1 MANLKHLF
9 LSSTLLVST
18 ISYAADD
25 VPYYKGTETLPYT
38 VMETLGDDMEIRSYP
53 ESVKVSVREDGETS
67 AFRVLFKYITGA
79 NTVGTNVAMTS
90 PVEMTAGLDTKTS
103 EVDSS
108 STQIAMTTPVEMT
121 STQVAMTT
129 PVEMQ
134 QATNKAQMSFFLP
147 SMYSFETAPKP
158 TDPRVFLEPVP
169 ASVKAVIQFSGFRTR
184 GKVADKTEQ
193 LIQAIEQAGYTITSE
208 ALEYGYEDPFTLPWN
223 RRNEVAFL
231 VKKD

>member
-1 MANLKHLF
+1 MPNLKHLF

-18 ISYAADD
+18 ISFAAED

-38 VMETLGDDMEIRSYP
+38 VIETLSDDIEIRSYA

-90 PVEMTAGLDTKTS
+90 PVEMSTAVNAEIS
-103 EVDSS
+103 ETDSS
-108 STQIAMTTPVEMT
+108 STKIAMTTPVEMRQDT
-121 STQVAMTT
+121 D
-129 PVEMQ
+129 
-134 QATNKAQMSFFLP
+134 KAKMSFFLP
-147 SMYSFETAPKP
+147 SIYSYETAPKP
-158 TDPRVFLEPVP
+158 TDSRVFLEPVP
-169 ASVKAVIQFSGFRTR
+169 AAVKAVIKFSGFRTR
-184 GKVADKTEQ
+184 GKIANKTK
-193 LIQAIEQAGYTITSE
+193 LLTQAINQAGYTIVSQ

-231 VKKD
+231 VEKD